1 MADDI
6 IVKAIKREAKGSGT
20 ARRLRN
26 AGQIPAVVYGNTE
39 NLSIQ
44 LDGHDFGLLLRD
56 RGQNF
61 VADLDVEGD
70 AKQKV
75 LLKDVQYNPISSN
88 IMHADFVSISMTEA
102 LHVSLPV
109 ELLGEPAGVVA
120 GGLLEQLISEV
131 EIECLP
137 GDMIEKISVDVSA
150 LEIGDHLTV
159 SDLPLPTGITL
170 LTDADVAV
178 ANVAAPRVQDEAD
191 DTAGEPAA
199 EGEAEAAAEAE
210 TTPEA

>member
-159 SDLPLPTGITL
+159 SDLPLSAGVTM

-178 ANVAAPRVQDEAD
+178 ANVGAPRVQD
-191 DTAGEPAA
+191 DTADAVATPAEGDEPAQ
-199 EGEAEAAAEAE
+199 AE

>member
-6 IVKAIKREAKGSGT
+6 IVKAIKRDAEGSGA

-26 AGQIPAVVYGNTE
+26 AGQIPAVVYGNSDPQ
-39 NLSIQ
+39 SIQ

-61 VADLDVEGD
+61 VADLEIEGCSTL
-70 AKQKV
+70 KV
-75 LLKDVQYNPISSN
+75 LLKAVQYNPISSN

-102 LHVSLPV
+102 LQVSLPV

-120 GGLLEQLISEV
+120 GGLLEQLVSEV

-137 GDMIEKISVDVSA
+137 GDMIERISVDVST

-159 SDLPLPTGITL
+159 SDLPLPTGITV

>member
-102 LHVSLPV
+102 LQVSLPV

-150 LEIGDHLTV
+150 LEVGDHLTV
-159 SDLPLPTGITL
+159 SDLPLSAGVTM

-178 ANVAAPRVQDEAD
+178 ANVGAPRVQD
-191 DTAGEPAA
+191 DTADAVATPAEGDEPAQ
-199 EGEAEAAAEAE
+199 AE

>member
-1 MADDI
+1 MADEI

-26 AGQIPAVVYGNTE
+26 AGQIPAVVYGN
-39 NLSIQ
+39 NDPLSIQ
-44 LDGHDFGLLLRD
+44 VDGHDFGLLLRD

-61 VADLDVEGD
+61 VADLDVEGE
-70 AKQKV
+70 AALKV
-75 LLKDVQYNPISSN
+75 LLKDVQYNPISGN

-102 LHVSLPV
+102 LHVSLPL

-131 EIECLP
+131 EISCLP

-150 LEIGDHLTV
+150 LEVGDHLTV

-191 DTAGEPAA
+191 DAAGEPAA
-199 EGEAEAAAEAE
+199 AGEAEAAAEAE

>member
-26 AGQIPAVVYGNTE
+26 AGQIPAVVYGNAE

-56 RGQNF
+56 RGQHF

-102 LHVSLPV
+102 LQVSLPV

-137 GDMIEKISVDVSA
+137 GDMIEKISVDVST

-159 SDLPLPTGITL
+159 SDLPLSAGVTM

-178 ANVAAPRVQDEAD
+178 ANVGAPRVQD
-191 DTAGEPAA
+191 DTADAVATPAEGDEPAQ
-199 EGEAEAAAEAE
+199 AE